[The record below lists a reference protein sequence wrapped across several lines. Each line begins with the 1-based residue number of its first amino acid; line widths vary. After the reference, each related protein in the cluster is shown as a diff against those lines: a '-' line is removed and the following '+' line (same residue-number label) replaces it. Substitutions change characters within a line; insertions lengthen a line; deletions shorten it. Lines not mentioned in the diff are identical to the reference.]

1 MAPIF
6 SGSKFVCLQALR
18 NWALMVEFGFTY
30 HNTCDYQQWEKKPI
44 EVGDYCL
51 SSRLKKLNMVE
62 KGVYAQ
68 HYTKT

>member
-1 MAPIF
+1 
-6 SGSKFVCLQALR
+6 
-18 NWALMVEFGFTY
+18 MVEFGFTY